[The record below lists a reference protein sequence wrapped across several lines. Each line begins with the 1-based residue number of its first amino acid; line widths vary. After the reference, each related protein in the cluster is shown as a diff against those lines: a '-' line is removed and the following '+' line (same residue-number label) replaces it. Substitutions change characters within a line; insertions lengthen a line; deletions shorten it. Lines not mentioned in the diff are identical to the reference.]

1 MLRQNLTYAFRTL
14 RRSPGFTA
22 TAVLTL
28 ALGVGANTAIF
39 SVLNAV
45 LLRPLPFGQPERL
58 MWGWG
63 KTAGT
68 DIAGISPVGF
78 QDYRAQN
85 RSFDQFAGMEVFVS
99 NTPLTGSDKPEQVKV
114 GIVSSNFFD
123 ALGLTPLA
131 GRGFVAADEQQNLP
145 QVAVLGRGFWQQH
158 FGGSPSVIGR
168 SVTLD
173 GYPVVIVGVLPDAS
187 MVLNAQVWMPTPVL
201 NPGMQVRQSHF
212 MRVIARLK
220 EGTTMQAAQADLDRI
235 AQRLGERYP
244 DSDKGWSIRLQSLS
258 DVLVGKVRNALLIL
272 LCAVGLVLLIA
283 CANVANLLLVRA
295 SGREKEVS
303 IRAALGASR
312 AVLIRG
318 ALTESMV
325 LALAGGLV
333 AVLFAMWGVEA
344 LRVWGPADLPRL
356 NEVTVD
362 GSVLGFALLLSLLTG
377 LLFGIAPAIHAAR
390 GDLQTPLR
398 AGVGAN
404 RKVRHRGDALV
415 VAEMAISLVLLVSA
429 GLAVKSLWRLVHVN
443 PGFEPKHTVTTSIGF
458 AQTTKDRPAVRRV
471 FLTQLFARIEAIPG
485 IESAGAVSE
494 LPLMGQENDGVF
506 RVEGKRYAAATGPGS
521 FDVALDHRVAGDYF
535 QAMGIPLLRGRYL
548 SSLDRA
554 DTQPVVVIS
563 EPFARRY
570 FPGMDPIGKHL
581 LSYEGPN
588 VSREIVGVVGA
599 VKFNSLGT
607 PAFSEMYFPFDQ
619 YTAGAMN
626 IIVRSKNQAADIGS
640 ALRTAVAAINPD
652 QPISAIR
659 TMDDV
664 VSGAAAQPRF
674 YSLLLG
680 LFAAVAIALSA
691 VGLYGVVSYAVS
703 QHTREIGIRLA
714 LGATPGNI
722 ARLVAGQGLRLT
734 ALGLLAGFA
743 GAWFASRLLSSY
755 LFSVMPHDA
764 DTFLFLPPAL
774 AAVALSAC
782 WIPVRRAMRVDP
794 SVSLREP

>member
-1 MLRQNLTYAFRTL
+1 MFRQNLTYAFRTL
-14 RRSPGFTA
+14 RRSSGFTA

-28 ALGVGANTAIF
+28 ALGLGANTAIF

-58 MWGWG
+58 VWGWG
-63 KTAGT
+63 KTAGV

-78 QDYRAQN
+78 RDYRAQN
-85 RSFDQFAGMEVFVS
+85 RTFDQFAAMEVFVS

-131 GRGFVAADEQQNLP
+131 GRGFVAADEEQNLP
-145 QVAVLGRGFWQQH
+145 QVAILGRGFWQQH
-158 FGGSPSVIGR
+158 FGGSPSVIGKT
-168 SVTLD
+168 VILD
-173 GYPVVIVGVLPDAS
+173 GSPVVIVGVLPDAS
-187 MVLNAQVWMPTPVL
+187 MLLNAEVWMPTPIQ
-201 NPGMQVRQSHF
+201 NPGMSLRASHF
-212 MRVIARLK
+212 MRPVARLK
-220 EGTTMQAAQADLDRI
+220 AGTTMEAAQADLDGI
-235 AQRLGERYP
+235 AKRLGEQYP
-244 DSDKGWSIRLQSLS
+244 DSDKGWSIRLESLS
-258 DVLVGKVRNALLIL
+258 DVLVGRVKNALLIL
-272 LCAVGLVLLIA
+272 WCAVGLVLLIA

-295 SGREKEVS
+295 SGREKEVA

-312 AVLIRG
+312 GVLIRG
-318 ALTESMV
+318 ALTESLL
-325 LALAGGLV
+325 LALAGGAV
-333 AVLFAMWGVEA
+333 AVLFALWGVEA

-356 NEVTVD
+356 NEIRVD
-362 GSVLGFALLLSLLTG
+362 GAVLGFALLLSLITG
-377 LLFGIAPAIHAAR
+377 LIFGIAPAIHAAS
-390 GDLQTPLR
+390 GDLQTPLK
-398 AGVGAN
+398 AGARAN
-404 RKVRHRGDALV
+404 RKAHHRGAVLV
-415 VAEMAISLVLLVSA
+415 VAEIALSLVLLVSA
-429 GLAVKSLWRLVHVN
+429 GLAVKSLWRLVHVD
-443 PGFEPKHTVTTSIGF
+443 PGFQPRHTVTTAIGF
-458 AQTTKDRPAVRRV
+458 AETTKDKPGQRSA
-471 FLTQLFARIEAIPG
+471 FLTQLFARIEAMPG

-494 LPLMGQENDGVF
+494 LPLMGEENDGTF
-506 RVEGKRYAAATGPGS
+506 RVEGKRYAAAAGPGS
-521 FDVALDHRVAGDYF
+521 FDVAIDHRVAGDYF
-535 QAMGIPLLRGRYL
+535 EAMGIPLLKGRYL
-548 SSLDRA
+548 SSSDRA
-554 DTQPVVVIS
+554 DTEPVVVIS
-563 EPFARRY
+563 EPFAQRY

-581 LSYEGPN
+581 LSYEESN
-588 VSREIVGVVGA
+588 VSREIVGVVGG
-599 VKFNSLGT
+599 VKFNALGA
-607 PAFSEMYFPFDQ
+607 PAFSEMYFPFYQ
-619 YTAGAMN
+619 HAAGSMN
-626 IIVRSKNQAADIGS
+626 IVVRTRNQAADIGP
-640 ALRTAVAAINPD
+640 AIRAAVAGIDPD

-714 LGATPGNI
+714 LGATSADI

-734 ALGLLAGFA
+734 ALGLLAGLA

-755 LFSVMPHDA
+755 LFSVMPHDT

-774 AAVALSAC
+774 AGVALAAC